1 MFCVTVEWDPA
12 KARSNR
18 KKHGVG
24 FSEAAVALEDEL
36 ALTIEDTSSRG
47 EQRFVTLCCDPHER
61 VIVVVFTLR
70 GDTVRIISARKAT
83 GRERKAYEE

>member
-1 MFCVTVEWDPA
+1 VTVEWDPA
-12 KARSNR
+12 KARLNR
-18 KKHGVG
+18 KKHGVD
-24 FSEAAVALEDEL
+24 FADAAVALEDEF

-47 EQRFVTLCCDPHER
+47 EQRFVTLCRDPQEH

-70 GDTVRIISARKAT
+70 GDTVRIISAREAT